1 MAAMDIH
8 LSYLISKKLTGEIND
23 AEMHELNHLLDADP
37 VLKEAYKTL
46 QGTWLR
52 QSQHKGV
59 PANIE
64 RLLRKME
71 EQDRQTSL
79 SEIPQ
84 IFPQEE
90 PASFSKIRVLYWA
103 LAAASV
109 IALGIFWFYPEAPHQ
124 ISPQAASKKAKAS
137 PTNVVVTKPGSQ
149 THLVLVD
156 GTEVWLNANSK
167 LTYGEDFNGKTRDV
181 YLSGEAFFDVE
192 SNPQLPFIIH
202 TDKVNVKVT
211 GTTFNVRAYPDEKQ
225 VETSLIHGKVEVSL
239 VSKPEKIF
247 YLKPAEKLV
256 LQNVEPEDE
265 KQEAIRKIKGL
276 DRVVDMIPQFTSI
289 SYDPID
295 SLPIE
300 TAWINNQLAFMEESF
315 GRLAEKMEKWY
326 GVRIIF
332 DNPQLETLRFTGKFE
347 KESLR
352 EALEA
357 LRIIGKFQ
365 FTINQNTVI
374 IFNTK
379 N

>member
-46 QGTWLR
+46 ESTWMR
-52 QSQHKGV
+52 HSITNRV
-59 PANIE
+59 PLNIE
-64 RLLRKME
+64 RLLKKME
-71 EQDRQTSL
+71 EQDRQSAL
-79 SEIPQ
+79 SETPQ
-84 IFPQEE
+84 IIAQDK
-90 PASFSKIRVLYWA
+90 PAAFFKKRVLYWA

-109 IALGIFWFYPEAPHQ
+109 LALGIFWFYPEAPHQ
-124 ISPQAASKKAKAS
+124 ISPQAASKDAKAS

-149 THLVLVD
+149 THLVLED
-156 GTEVWLNANSK
+156 GTEVWLNAKSK
-167 LTYGEDFNGKTRDV
+167 LTYGEDFNVSTREV
-181 YLSGEAFFDVE
+181 YLSGEAFFDVK
-192 SNPQLPFIIH
+192 SNPQSPFIIH

-256 LQNVEPEDE
+256 LRNVEPETE

-276 DRVVDMIPQFTSI
+276 ERVVEMIPQFTTI

-300 TAWINNQLAFMEESF
+300 TAWVNNQLAFVEESF
-315 GRLAEKMEKWY
+315 ARLAEKMEKWY
-326 GVRIIF
+326 GVSIVF
-332 DNPQLETLRFTGKFE
+332 DNPQLESLRFTGKFE